1 MFRKFVSIT
10 LLLSIIAMGI
20 SGLSMI
26 ILGSFKFQLQMHPV
40 HKIFGV
46 MMCISACFHIYF
58 NFKSIKNYLKI
69 NRIAILGSVLFI
81 VLILLFS
88 VGMNKPLDQN
98 IIAEIEEKMSK
109 LEHKE

>member
-1 MFRKFVSIT
+1 M
-10 LLLSIIAMGI
+10 
-20 SGLSMI
+20 
-26 ILGSFKFQLQMHPV
+26 
-40 HKIFGV
+40 
-46 MMCISACFHIYF
+46 
-58 NFKSIKNYLKI
+58 KNYLKI
-69 NRIAILGSVLFI
+69 NRIAISGSVLFI